1 MTHSLSYRTGSVE
14 TSPDV
19 RQAWLSR
26 PRAAGST
33 PQSGPQSWHP
43 DRSHASLG
51 REPFRGPRAVVC
63 LDDKDSP
70 QRAGAPRGPAN
81 TATLVCRRPRA
92 RWGAREDPR
101 ASRSLSAACVPQRR
115 RGPRPWAPAAL
126 RFGQI
131 GSLQHGQRAGP
142 RRCRQR
148 RAFRVFREFVEV
160 QVPIDVRRQRIETLR
175 VFQILLAGR

>member
-26 PRAAGST
+26 PGAAGST
-33 PQSGPQSWHP
+33 PRIRPQSWHP
-43 DRSHASLG
+43 ERSHASLG
-51 REPFRGPRAVVC
+51 REPFRGPSAVVC
-63 LDDKDSP
+63 LDDKLT
-70 QRAGAPRGPAN
+70 AGCGSTASPAN

-115 RGPRPWAPAAL
+115 RGPRPWALAAL